1 MAGEIVNEL
10 LDYLQENDFDLKEEM
25 VLKIAILAEKFAQNL
40 NWYLDVIIKLIEFA
54 GDYVS
59 EDIWY
64 RVAQIITGFG
74 EAEPNVAIQKY
85 AANKMYDILIVPSL
99 HENMVKIGAYVLS
112 EFGHLIYDQ
121 PGKNAQKQFDL
132 IQKHF
137 FNVSQTARGMILT
150 AYMKMMK
157 HSPALKK
164 VIVPIL
170 SQYKDFWDED
180 IQQRVCEYL
189 TMIQLSESDQATHEF
204 IFDALDSMPNFNDSL
219 QTNSILTRRI
229 MKLKIEKGFN
239 INKAEQ
245 VTTASHEVKQ
255 ETVVSQALTSNHP
268 TLVEEVKANKGKSPE
283 KKAKE
288 QIKQ

>member
-112 EFGHLIYDQ
+112 EFGHLIYD
-121 PGKNAQKQFDL
+121 
-132 IQKHF
+132 
-137 FNVSQTARGMILT
+137 
-150 AYMKMMK
+150 
-157 HSPALKK
+157 
-164 VIVPIL
+164 
-170 SQYKDFWDED
+170 
-180 IQQRVCEYL
+180 
-189 TMIQLSESDQATHEF
+189 
-204 IFDALDSMPNFNDSL
+204 
-219 QTNSILTRRI
+219 
-229 MKLKIEKGFN
+229 
-239 INKAEQ
+239 
-245 VTTASHEVKQ
+245 
-255 ETVVSQALTSNHP
+255 
-268 TLVEEVKANKGKSPE
+268 
-283 KKAKE
+283 
-288 QIKQ
+288 